1 LNQSER
7 HIVILGA
14 AESGVGAALLA
25 SSLGYAVFVS
35 DQGPIPEVIR
45 ARLREA
51 GVPFEENGHD
61 LERILRAPE
70 IIKSPGIPEHAPV
83 MRRVRQAGIPV
94 ISEIEFAFRH
104 RNPSK
109 IIAITGSNGKTT
121 TTALTARMLTD
132 AGLKAAAVGNIG
144 RSFALQ
150 VLTDPQDYYVVEVS
164 SFQLDDIDSFRP
176 DVAVLLN
183 ITPDHLDRYDHKMEN
198 YARSKFRITRNQT
211 PSDYF
216 VYSKDDPGTRQ
227 YFNLQPIH
235 SQTIAFSIMETLP
248 EGGFLQDNN
257 LHIKVEDQDMSMS
270 IYELAL
276 RGKHNLYNS
285 MAAGISARTMHIR
298 KESIRESLKSFRS
311 LEHRLEYVTSVRGV
325 DFINDSKA
333 TNINSVWF
341 ALESMD
347 KPVVLILGGVD
358 KGNDY
363 SLIRDLV
370 QEKVKAII
378 CLGRD
383 NARIHEAFSGVTEVI
398 VDTLNMQD
406 AVRAS
411 FLTAAKGDVV
421 LLSPAC
427 ASFDLF
433 KNYEDRGMQF
443 KARVH
448 EL

>member
-1 LNQSER
+1 MRDNT
-7 HIVILGA
+7 HIIILGA

-25 SSLGYAVFVS
+25 SSLGYEVFVS
-35 DQGPIPEVIR
+35 DSGAIR
-45 ARLREA
+45 DTFREQLTA
-51 GVPFEENGHD
+51 GGIPFEENGHD
-61 LERILRAPE
+61 MDRVLGAGEIL
-70 IIKSPGIPEHAPV
+70 KSPGIPESTPV
-83 MRRVRQAGIPV
+83 MRAVRGAGIPV
-94 ISEIEFAFRH
+94 ISEIEFAYRH
-104 RNPSK
+104 VNPSR

-121 TTALTARMLTD
+121 TTALTCKILTD

-150 VLTDPQDYYVVEVS
+150 ILTDPQDYYVVEVS
-164 SFQLDDIDSFRP
+164 SFQLDDIDRFHP

-183 ITPDHLDRYDHKMEN
+183 ITPDHLDRYDHRMEN
-198 YARSKFRITRNQT
+198 YARAKFRITANQT
-211 PSDYF
+211 TEDYF
-216 VYSKDDPGTRQ
+216 VYCKDDPETRK
-227 YFNLQPIH
+227 YFDLQPIH
-235 SQTIAFSIMETLP
+235 SQTLAFSIMETLP
-248 EGGFLQDNN
+248 EGGFLQDDN
-257 LHIKVEDQDMSMS
+257 LHVKLQDEDMSMS

-311 LEHRLEYVTSVRGV
+311 LEHRLEYVTAVRGV

-333 TNINSVWF
+333 TNVNSVWF

-370 QEKVKAII
+370 SEKVKAIV
-378 CLGRD
+378 CLGKD
-383 NARIHEAFSGVTEVI
+383 NARIHEAFSDRTDVI

-406 AVRAS
+406 AVQAA
-411 FLTAAKGDVV
+411 FLCAAKGDVV

-433 KNYEDRGMQF
+433 KNYEDRGLQF
-443 KARVH
+443 KTRVH
-448 EL
+448 DL